1 MIAQD
6 VLPGL
11 DQLSE
16 GFAIFDRELRLVFCN
31 KPFCDLRGYPET
43 LCRPGVTLAELF
55 RHNATRGDYGP
66 GVHRG

>member
-31 KPFCDLRGYPET
+31 NRFSTCAAIPRRSVG
-43 LCRPGVTLAELF
+43 LA
-55 RHNATRGDYGP
+55 
-66 GVHRG
+66 